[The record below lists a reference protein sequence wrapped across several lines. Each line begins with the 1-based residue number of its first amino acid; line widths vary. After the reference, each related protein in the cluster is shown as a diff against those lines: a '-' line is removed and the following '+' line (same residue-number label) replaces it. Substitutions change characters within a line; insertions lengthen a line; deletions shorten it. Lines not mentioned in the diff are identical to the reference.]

1 MIDPLWKKKKKF
13 TTIAAKYFH
22 CVNNKIEPC
31 VSLSSREKFSFN
43 NATGHGYI
51 QFQLQY
57 CPFHPSISL
66 LLSRAHRLA
75 VASFFVILIHNIHHY
90 WPTIVNITI
99 FIFINRSNNRYYFR
113 QWGDVHS
120 SKHRVTNSHYLFET
134 GSFFIYVVH
143 IRTRAHIYAY
153 SEAAR
158 GVIPPHEKENRR
170 IGGTNVC
177 LPIGT
182 MVVAGSKVENFFHVH
197 MKGVSISSESKF
209 LEILT
214 RACWRWA
221 AFQTVLLPCTG

>member
-1 MIDPLWKKKKKF
+1 MRF
-13 TTIAAKYFH
+13 TFKPR
-22 CVNNKIEPC
+22 K
-31 VSLSSREKFSFN
+31 
-43 NATGHGYI
+43 
-51 QFQLQY
+51 
-57 CPFHPSISL
+57 
-66 LLSRAHRLA
+66 
-75 VASFFVILIHNIHHY
+75 ILIQQRDRTRIHPVPAAILSVSFSYLHFPPIISCSSPQ
-90 WPTIVNITI
+90 WQVFSLFLFTISTIIGLMIVNITI

-113 QWGDVHS
+113 QWGDVLVEAS
-120 SKHRVTNSHYLFET
+120 CYEFSLPFWNRLFFYICCT
-134 GSFFIYVVH
+134 
-143 IRTRAHIYAY
+143 RTHARAYIYAY

-221 AFQTVLLPCTG
+221 AFQTVLLPC